1 MIKKLAGKV
10 GVLVLSGVLIN
21 SMLMTFY
28 LKKIDSGLN
37 ENLHSVRAL
46 GQLQKSIIDKNGEL
60 DGMIDTIGQIDGG
73 LNAAV
78 DRTSKLLV
86 LLTQVVDLNAD
97 TLQINS
103 TMEQSSRQSG
113 ATIANVNQS
122 LKAIQPYTAQMKGY
136 LESLKKTAASDM
148 EKMNALR
155 QSTDRM
161 NQKLPGG
168 P

>member
-1 MIKKLAGKV
+1 MIKKLAGIL
-10 GVLVLSGVLIN
+10 GVLVLSGLLIN

-60 DGMIDTIGQIDGG
+60 TGMIGTIGQIDGG
-73 LNAAV
+73 LDAAI
-78 DRTSKLLV
+78 DRTSRLLV
-86 LLTQVVDLNAD
+86 LLTQVVNLNAD
-97 TLQINS
+97 TLQINNA
-103 TMEQSSRQSG
+103 MEQSSLQSG
-113 ATIANVNQS
+113 ATITSVNQS
-122 LKAIQPYTAQMKGY
+122 LKTVGPYTAQMKGY
-136 LESLKKTAASDM
+136 LESLKKTAASDAQ
-148 EKMNALR
+148 KMNDIR
-155 QSTDRM
+155 QSAERM